1 VPRRVI
7 YKSISVNEDTYRK
20 IVEIAQNERRKI
32 AQQLALM
39 IDEEHRKM
47 VTGVEPQ
54 PLKPQ
59 IYAAH
64 SNSGLS
70 SVVIDE

>member
-1 VPRRVI
+1 VPRQVI
-7 YKSISVNEDTYRK
+7 YKSISVSEETYRK
-20 IVEIAQNERRKI
+20 IVEIAHNERRKI
-32 AQQLALM
+32 SQQLSLM
-39 IDEEHRKM
+39 VDEEHRKM

-59 IYAAH
+59 VYAAH

-70 SVVIDE
+70 SVVIDD